1 MLENKTIYKIKFMNA
16 RTEMLNIKLL
26 IAHSH
31 LDRLPQGLAAYGI
44 YGCDI
49 KIARLVCLRH

>member
-1 MLENKTIYKIKFMNA
+1 MKNSGLYMGKRCFCDLKDSWFV
-16 RTEMLNIKLL
+16 

-31 LDRLPQGLAAYGI
+31 LERLPQGLAAYGI